1 VPILTVLLPV
11 HGNAIYLEES
21 IESIENQ
28 QCDFKFE
35 LLIILDRPDDTT
47 QDFLNTRNF
56 KVPTRLIDSLEAGL
70 VSALNTGLRN
80 ISSIYTARIDADDFM
95 NAGRLQ
101 KQVDFL
107 NANPSVAVVGSQ
119 VTIMNENGSYLSKS
133 RYPTKPSILRK
144 ELLRSCAI
152 GHPSVSYRTDSVL
165 NVGGYR
171 KFYEF
176 AEDYD
181 LWLRILEKYD
191 LANLPEFLTNYRIHS
206 NQISQVR
213 RMQQIKASR
222 ASTASYYRR
231 LNGQADLEDQYKII
245 EDWNWHENETNSSHY
260 YKLIAFVFLTI
271 QRSRVEGSKFKFVFS
286 SILLFLLNPKQFI
299 SILLKRLFK

>member
-1 VPILTVLLPV
+1 LPV

-21 IESIENQ
+21 IESVENQ
-28 QCDFKFE
+28 HCDFKFE
-35 LLIILDRPDDTT
+35 LLIVLDRPDDKT
-47 QDFLNTRNF
+47 QDFLNTRHF
-56 KVPTRLIDSLEAGL
+56 KVPTRLIDSFEVGL

-80 ISSIYTARIDADDFM
+80 ISTIYTARIDADDYM
-95 NAGRLQ
+95 SAGRLQ

-119 VTIMNENGSYLSKS
+119 VTIINENGSFLNKS
-133 RYPTKPSILRK
+133 GYPTKPSILRE

-152 GHPSVSYRTDSVL
+152 AHPSVCYRTNSVI

-191 LANLPEFLTNYRIHS
+191 LANLPDFLTSYRIHS
-206 NQISQVR
+206 DQISQVR
-213 RMQQIKASR
+213 KIQQVRASR

-231 LNGQADLEDQYKII
+231 LNGQADLEDHYKII
-245 EDWNWHENETNSSHY
+245 EDWNWHEYDINSSHY
-260 YKLIAFVFLTI
+260 SNLITRVFLKI
-271 QRSRVEGSKFKFVFS
+271 QQSRAEGSKLKLLFS
-286 SILLFLLNPKQFI
+286 AILLLLLNPKLLI
-299 SILLKRLFK
+299 SILLKRFFK